1 VHATFDGN
9 AVRLG
14 PEALSL
20 HQQGGYGRVEAG
32 GIRLAPD
39 EALYLVHRQKIQVEG
54 WDFDRLL
61 ARFSGSGQFLRSYLV
76 YRDLRERGYA
86 VQPGPQDY
94 RVFRRGDRPGSG
106 KTRYLVRVL
115 SERDLV
121 DFGAAG
127 AEVAT
132 SSHMRKEYVLAVVD
146 DEDELTYY
154 GVKASALPEMG
165 TAAEPVQA
173 EGELLGATV
182 LVRGPGAEAL
192 AHQWFGTRLDSERLL
207 LSPAEAC
214 HLEEEGI
221 LTVPETG
228 GPLSPSALLDRA
240 AATDSEIRE
249 KAQVY
254 SDLRRRG
261 YIPRTGYKF
270 GHHFRVYI
278 GDRKHSELLV
288 HALPPGVRLPMS
300 AIARSVRLAH
310 SVKKKMLFGCV
321 QEKGIRYIEFG
332 RIKL

>member
-1 VHATFDGN
+1 VNATLDGN

-32 GIRLAPD
+32 GLRLAPE
-39 EALYLVHRQKIQVEG
+39 EALYLLQRQKIQVEG

-61 ARFSGSGQFLRSYLV
+61 ARFMGTGQFLRSYLV

-86 VQPGPQDY
+86 VQPGPHDY

-121 DFGAAG
+121 DFEAAG

-154 GVKASALPEMG
+154 GVKAAILPEMG
-165 TAAEPVQA
+165 TVAEPVRA
-173 EGELLGATV
+173 TGELLGAAV
-182 LVRGPGAEAL
+182 LVRGGDADAL
-192 AHQWFGTRLDSERLL
+192 AVQWYGTRLDEDRLL
-207 LSPAEAC
+207 LSPAEAY
-214 HLEEEGI
+214 HLVQEGTLTVPDGEGI
-221 LTVPETG
+221 LAPDQY
-228 GPLSPSALLDRA
+228 LDRV

-261 YIPRTGYKF
+261 YTPRTGYKF
-270 GHHFRVYI
+270 GHHFRVYT
-278 GDRKHSELLV
+278 GDKTHSDLLV
-288 HALPPGVRLPMS
+288 HALPASVRLPMS
-300 AIARSVRLAH
+300 AISRSVRLAH

-321 QEKGIRYIEFG
+321 QERGIRYIEFG

>member
-1 VHATFDGN
+1 MNATLDGT

-32 GIRLAPD
+32 GLRLAPE
-39 EALYLVHRQKIQVEG
+39 EALYLLQRQKIEVEG

-61 ARFSGSGQFLRSYLV
+61 ARFSGSGPFLRSFLV

-106 KTRYLVRVL
+106 KTRYLVRVV

-121 DFGAAG
+121 DFEAAG

-154 GVKASALPEMG
+154 GVKASVLPEMG
-165 TAAEPVQA
+165 KV
-173 EGELLGATV
+173 
-182 LVRGPGAEAL
+182 AEAVHTMGEPLGTAVMIRGEDADAL
-192 AHQWFGTRLDSERLL
+192 ARQWYGTRLDEQRLL
-207 LSPAEAC
+207 LSPAEAY
-214 HLEEEGI
+214 HLVQEGI
-221 LTVPETG
+221 LTVPEPEGHLT
-228 GPLSPSALLDRA
+228 PSALLNRA

-261 YIPRTGYKF
+261 YTPRTGYKF
-270 GHHFRVYI
+270 GHHFRVYT
-278 GDRKHSELLV
+278 GDKTHSDLLV

>member
-1 VHATFDGN
+1 MDATLDGN
-9 AVRLG
+9 VIWLG
-14 PEALSL
+14 PEALPL

-32 GIRLAPD
+32 GLRLAPE
-39 EALYLVHRQKIQVEG
+39 EALYLVQRQKIRVEG

-61 ARFSGSGQFLRSYLV
+61 AHFSGTGQFLRSYLV

-94 RVFRRGDRPGSG
+94 RVFRRGDKPGSG

-121 DFGAAG
+121 DFEMAG
-127 AEVAT
+127 ADVAT
-132 SSHMRKEYVLAVVD
+132 SSHMRKEYVVAVVD

-154 GVKASALPEMG
+154 GVKASVLPEMG
-165 TAAEPVQA
+165 TVVEPVQA
-173 EGELLGATV
+173 GGELLGTAV
-182 LVRGPGAEAL
+182 MVRGGDADAL
-192 AHQWFGTRLDSERLL
+192 ARQWYGTRLDGERLL

-214 HLEEEGI
+214 HLVQEGT
-221 LTVPETG
+221 LSVPEG
-228 GPLSPSALLDRA
+228 GGLLTPAALLDRA
-240 AATDSEIRE
+240 ASTDSEIRE

-261 YIPRTGYKF
+261 YTPRTGYKF
-270 GHHFRVYI
+270 GHHFRVYT
-278 GDRKHSELLV
+278 GDKTHSDLLV
-288 HALPPGVRLPMS
+288 HALPHGVRLPMS

>member
-1 VHATFDGN
+1 MNATLDGN
-9 AVRLG
+9 TVRLG
-14 PEALSL
+14 PDALPI

-32 GIRLAPD
+32 GLRLVPE
-39 EALYLVHRQKIQVEG
+39 EALYLVHRQKIRVDG

-61 ARFSGSGQFLRSYLV
+61 ARFSGTGQFLRSYLV

-86 VQPGPQDY
+86 VQPGPHDY
-94 RVFRRGDRPGSG
+94 RVFRRGERPGSG

-121 DFGAAG
+121 DFEAAG

-154 GVKASALPEMG
+154 GVKASVLPEMER
-165 TAAEPVQA
+165 AEEPVQA

-182 LVRGPGAEAL
+182 LVRGRGAETL
-192 AHQWFGTRLDSERLL
+192 AQQWYGTRLDEQRLL
-207 LSPAEAC
+207 LSPAEGI
-214 HLEEEGI
+214 HLVEKGV
-221 LTVPETG
+221 LTVPGTG
-228 GPLSPSALLDRA
+228 GPLTPAALVDGA
-240 AATDSEIRE
+240 ATTDSEIRE

-278 GDRKHSELLV
+278 GDKTHSELLV
-288 HALPPGVRLPMS
+288 HALPPGIRLTMS

>member
-1 VHATFDGN
+1 MNATLDGT

-32 GIRLAPD
+32 GLRLAPE
-39 EALYLVHRQKIQVEG
+39 EALYLLQRQKIEVEG

-61 ARFSGSGQFLRSYLV
+61 ARFSGSGPFLRSFLV

-106 KTRYLVRVL
+106 KTRYLVRVV

-121 DFGAAG
+121 DFEAAG

-154 GVKASALPEMG
+154 GVKASVLPEMG
-165 TAAEPVQA
+165 KV
-173 EGELLGATV
+173 
-182 LVRGPGAEAL
+182 AEAVHAMGEPLGTAVMIRGEDADAL
-192 AHQWFGTRLDSERLL
+192 ARQWYGTRLDEQRLL
-207 LSPAEAC
+207 LSPAEAY
-214 HLEEEGI
+214 HLVQEGI
-221 LTVPETG
+221 LTVPEPEGHLT
-228 GPLSPSALLDRA
+228 PSALLNRA

-261 YIPRTGYKF
+261 YTPRTGYKF
-270 GHHFRVYI
+270 GHHFRVYT
-278 GDRKHSELLV
+278 GDKTHSDLLV

>member
-1 VHATFDGN
+1 VNATLDGT

-32 GIRLAPD
+32 GLRLAPE
-39 EALYLVHRQKIQVEG
+39 EALYLLQRQKIRVEG

-61 ARFSGSGQFLRSYLV
+61 AHFSASGQFLRSYLV

-121 DFGAAG
+121 DFEAAG

-154 GVKASALPEMG
+154 GVKASVLPEMG
-165 TAAEPVQA
+165 VVTEPVRA
-173 EGELLGATV
+173 TGEQLGAAV
-182 LVRGPGAEAL
+182 MVRGGDADAL
-192 AHQWFGTRLDSERLL
+192 SQQWYGTRLDEQRLL
-207 LSPAEAC
+207 LSPAEAY
-214 HLEEEGI
+214 HLVQEGI
-221 LTVPETG
+221 LTVPDG
-228 GPLSPSALLDRA
+228 RGILAPDQYLDRV

-261 YIPRTGYKF
+261 YTPRTGYKF
-270 GHHFRVYI
+270 GHHFRVYT
-278 GDRKHSELLV
+278 GDKTHSDLLV
-288 HALPPGVRLPMS
+288 HALPASVRLPMS
-300 AIARSVRLAH
+300 AISRSVRLAH

-321 QEKGIRYIEFG
+321 QERGIRYIEFG

>member
-1 VHATFDGN
+1 MNATLDGN
-9 AVRLG
+9 TVRLG

-32 GIRLAPD
+32 GLRLAPE
-39 EALYLVHRQKIQVEG
+39 EALYLVQRQKIRVEG
-54 WDFDRLL
+54 WDFDRML
-61 ARFSGSGQFLRSYLV
+61 AHFSGTGQFLRSYLV

-121 DFGAAG
+121 DFEAAG

-154 GVKASALPEMG
+154 GVKASVLPEMG
-165 TAAEPVQA
+165 KVEEPVRA
-173 EGELLGATV
+173 EGELLGTAV
-182 LVRGPGAEAL
+182 LIRGSGADAL
-192 AHQWFGTRLDSERLL
+192 AQQWYGTRLDEQRLL
-207 LSPAEAC
+207 LAPAEAC
-214 HLEEEGI
+214 HLVQEGI
-221 LTVPETG
+221 LTVPEPG
-228 GPLSPSALLDRA
+228 GHLTPAALLDRA

-249 KAQVY
+249 KVQVY

-261 YIPRTGYKF
+261 YTPRTGYKF
-270 GHHFRVYI
+270 GHHFRVYT
-278 GDRKHSELLV
+278 GDKTHSDLLV